1 MPATKPRPFTYSGLS
16 VYLCASSARQTIAAA
31 EPSATPLQSKTDS
44 WPATVGMAQICSALV
59 SRRNWAR
66 SLRAP
71 L

>member
-1 MPATKPRPFTYSGLS
+1 M
-16 VYLCASSARQTIAAA
+16 YLWASSARQTMAAA
-31 EPSATPLQSKTDS
+31 EPSATPEQSKTDS